1 MDSDTLRMFYARF
14 KSLVSIFQQINSSFS
29 FEKSFSARPVI
40 PSMASLSK
48 VIDYCTLVGL
58 YDHGF
63 YTLVEPPFLSSPKQG
78 AGFLSSQSVLK
89 LLCCD
94 PGLVMKPI
102 FTLFKHVIITSGT
115 RGDPLSS
122 AGTLSPL
129 DFFPKLLQYPFLV
142 KRRICIDP
150 NTHICP
156 VVVSRGND
164 QVCDDGNREV
174 LGQDDGGEREG
185 GEGDG
190 AAEDG
195 GEREGRAAVEQ
206 VHAAQQPRGGGDV
219 RWERRRGL
227 TIRQLAGGAGA
238 NRAGRHHLL
247 LYELFAPGAVPL

>member
-29 FEKSFSARPVI
+29 FEKCFSARPVI

-102 FTLFKHVIITSGT
+102 FTLFKRH
-115 RGDPLSS
+115 
-122 AGTLSPL
+122 
-129 DFFPKLLQYPFLV
+129 
-142 KRRICIDP
+142 
-150 NTHICP
+150 HH
-156 VVVSRGND
+156 
-164 QVCDDGNREV
+164 
-174 LGQDDGGEREG
+174 ERY
-185 GEGDG
+185 
-190 AAEDG
+190 
-195 GEREGRAAVEQ
+195 
-206 VHAAQQPRGGGDV
+206 PRGSSLI
-219 RWERRRGL
+219 RRHAVAAGL
-227 TIRQLAGGAGA
+227 LPEAASISL
-238 NRAGRHHLL
+238 
-247 LYELFAPGAVPL
+247 PGEAADLH